1 MNKVTTALQIN
12 AITGNGET
20 LTVLGSEMRNWCQK
34 VGLLDVNQNF
44 ADKRSPEGIPTVRI
58 IRNLLINF

>member
-34 VGLLDVNQNF
+34 VGLLDVNQKPRPGDVSVDR
-44 ADKRSPEGIPTVRI
+44 ARH
-58 IRNLLINF
+58 